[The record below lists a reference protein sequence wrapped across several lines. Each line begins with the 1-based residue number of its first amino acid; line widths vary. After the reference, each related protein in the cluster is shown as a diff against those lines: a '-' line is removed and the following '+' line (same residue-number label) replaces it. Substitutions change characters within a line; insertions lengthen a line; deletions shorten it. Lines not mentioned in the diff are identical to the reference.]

1 MSLVGRLVP
10 ILLLLMTALLL
21 NGCNPF
27 SSAGPM
33 MEEYVKRVARVLEL
47 DPELSELPA
56 AATLPRRRHRQLP
69 MPELEMGMLEFLSL
83 YGCELQYVVG
93 EKNSVMGKVMQ
104 PLNRLRYELRFI
116 QTGEDCLSELD
127 REGLKESLE
136 EAVASKKET
145 LPIVLWNATWGV
157 GEMESLFTLA
167 KGHYPVAANGNPVS
181 DLAIDTNRL
190 NRLTGQLLN
199 GDLSPSLDSVGA
211 VQQRWQAEHRAGQL
225 INSARLL
232 VARLN
237 DASALLEQRVEG
249 RPLCLGGKSNN
260 QSDIVQNMFFSVYID
275 KIQPYMSN
283 IMRARNQLI
292 EPLSDLA
299 AMQKAVMPAAFA
311 EWYRYHLDE
320 EAEGTLWFRLDQ
332 AMARHTRLWQTLLEQ
347 CGLRPGARERD
358 TNG

>member
-1 MSLVGRLVP
+1 LSLGTQKVLV
-10 ILLLLMTALLL
+10 LFMTALLL
-21 NGCNPF
+21 SGCNPF

-33 MEEYVKRVARVLEL
+33 MDEYVKRVARVLEL
-47 DPELSELPA
+47 DPELSELPSA
-56 AATLPRRRHRQLP
+56 STLPRRRDRQLA
-69 MPELEMGMLEFLSL
+69 MPELEMGMLDFLSL

-116 QTGEDCLSELD
+116 EAGEDCLPEVD
-127 REGLKESLE
+127 RDGVKESLE
-136 EAVASKKET
+136 EAIASKKET

-157 GEMESLFTLA
+157 EEMESLFTLA
-167 KGHYPVAANGNPVS
+167 KGDYPVAAEGNPVS
-181 DLAIDTNRL
+181 DLTIDTNRI
-190 NRLTGQLLN
+190 NTVTRQLLT
-199 GDLSPSLDSVGA
+199 GDLSPSLEFVGA

-237 DASALLEQRVEG
+237 DASALLEQRIQG
-249 RPLCLGGKSNN
+249 RPLCLDGKPNN
-260 QSDIVQNMFFSVYID
+260 QSDIVQNMFFSVYIE
-275 KIQPYMSN
+275 KIQPYVSN

-299 AMQKAVMPAAFA
+299 AMQKDVMPAAFA

-320 EAEGTLWFRLDQ
+320 EAEASLWFRLDQ
-332 AMARHTRLWQTLLEQ
+332 AMARHIRLWQTLLEQ
-347 CGLRPGARERD
+347 CGLRPGA
-358 TNG
+358 